1 MDSKDGKQPGAAL
14 IALIIVVLAPVI
26 HPVVADIVFMAVT
39 AACIFE
45 L

>member
-14 IALIIVVLAPVI
+14 IAVIIVVLAPVI
-26 HPVVADIVFMAVT
+26 HPMVADIVFMAVT
-39 AACIFE
+39 AACVCR